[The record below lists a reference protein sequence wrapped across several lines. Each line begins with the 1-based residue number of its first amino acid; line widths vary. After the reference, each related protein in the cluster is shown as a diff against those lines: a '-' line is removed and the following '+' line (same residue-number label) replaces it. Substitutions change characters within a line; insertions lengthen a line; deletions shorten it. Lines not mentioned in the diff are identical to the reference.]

1 MRTDLTIARECF
13 RMADLAYSEATIEH
27 AGTSTQLIVG
37 GALRDSE
44 AVIVAFRGTKEPR
57 DFLTDA
63 KFTRKRPYGPDGF
76 GHVHRGFM
84 QAVISVI
91 GKLDASLKGE
101 RKVYFTGHSLG
112 GAKAMIA
119 ALAFSESD
127 FEIGGVHTFGAPRVG
142 NGQFRDYYNSKL
154 GNVTLR
160 WEAQG
165 DPIPW
170 MPPLLFGYR
179 HCGRAAY
186 LKNDGRVI
194 FEPRLADHLPAYLD
208 TICRP
213 QRADTMTELYGLIRP
228 HDRVNY
234 ARLLKEARA

>member
-1 MRTDLTIARECF
+1 MPTDLQLARECF

-37 GALRDSE
+37 GALRDPE

-63 KFTRKRPYGPDGF
+63 RFTRKQGWGNQNQ
-76 GHVHRGFM
+76 GHVHRGVKWAM
-84 QAVISVI
+84 LAVMDQ
-91 GKLDASLKGE
+91 LRASLKGV

-112 GAKAMIA
+112 GAKAMLA
-119 ALAFSESD
+119 ALAFHEM
-127 FEIGGVHTFGAPRVG
+127 GTNVAGVHTFGAPRVG
-142 NGQFRDYYNSKL
+142 NGQFRDYYNSEI
-154 GNVTLR
+154 GGVTLC

-170 MPPLLFGYR
+170 LPFLVFNYR
-179 HCGRAAY
+179 SAGRAAY

-194 FEPRLADHLPAYLD
+194 VEPTLFDHVPAFIETRARSIEPINQHFYKIFD
-208 TICRP
+208 PHNRP
-213 QRADTMTELYGLIRP
+213 
-228 HDRVNY
+228 NY